1 MSAAAPGKPDPKKG
15 GFVITVDG
23 PSAAGKGTLARRL
36 AAHFGFDFLD
46 TGALYRGVGLSVLRQ
61 KLDPADEKAATS
73 AARALKPDILVDPAL
88 RAEATSS
95 AASKVAAIPSV
106 RAAILNWQ
114 RDFARDA
121 ARNSGGAVL
130 DGRDIGT
137 VVCPDADGKLFIT
150 ASLEARAERRV
161 KELQARG
168 ETAIYARVLQ
178 DMQERDARDQGRS
191 ISPTKPATDAL
202 IIDTSDLT
210 ADQVF
215 ERALAFIASK
225 MKA

>member
-1 MSAAAPGKPDPKKG
+1 MSAAKSTPGTKKR

-23 PSAAGKGTLARRL
+23 PSAAGKGTLARRM
-36 AAHFGFDFLD
+36 ASHFGFDFLD
-46 TGALYRGVGLSVLRQ
+46 TGSLYRGVGLAVLRQ
-61 KLDPADEKAATS
+61 GLDPADEKAAT
-73 AARALKPDILVDPAL
+73 AAAKALKPDLLGDPAI
-88 RAEATSS
+88 RSESTST

-114 RDFARDA
+114 RDFARKA
-121 ARNSGGAVL
+121 ARDSGGAVL

-137 VVCPDADGKLFIT
+137 VVCPDADAKLFIT
-150 ASLEARAERRV
+150 ASVQARADRRV

>member
-1 MSAAAPGKPDPKKG
+1 MSARPV
-15 GFVITVDG
+15 FIITVDG

-36 AAHFGFDFLD
+36 AGHFGFAFLD
-46 TGALYRGVGLSVLRQ
+46 TGALYRGVGLALLRQ
-61 KLDPADEKAATS
+61 GRDPADAAAAVA
-73 AARALKPDILVDPAL
+73 AARSLKPEMLADPEL
-88 RAEATSS
+88 RTEATSR
-95 AASKVAAIPSV
+95 AASIVAAIPGV

-114 RDFARDA
+114 RDFAHQPP
-121 ARNSGGAVL
+121 NGSGGSVL

-137 VVCPDADGKLFIT
+137 VVCPDAAAKLFIT
-150 ASLEARAERRV
+150 ASVEARARRRL
-161 KELQARG
+161 KELQARQLQQGG

-191 ISPTKPATDAL
+191 ISPTRPAADAL

-215 ERALAFIASK
+215 DQALAFVTSK

>member
-1 MSAAAPGKPDPKKG
+1 MTA
-15 GFVITVDG
+15 FVITVDG

-46 TGALYRGVGLSVLRQ
+46 TGGLYRGVGLAVLRQ
-61 KLDPADEKAATS
+61 GGDPADETAAI
-73 AARALKPDILVDPAL
+73 AAAAALRPEILSDPAL
-88 RAEATSS
+88 RDEATSK
-95 AASKVAAIPSV
+95 AASIVAAIPGV

-114 RDFARDA
+114 RDFA
-121 ARNSGGAVL
+121 ARPPSSGKGAVL

-137 VVCPDADGKLFIT
+137 VVCPDAPAKLFIT
-150 ASLEARAERRV
+150 ASIEARAQRRF
-161 KELQARG
+161 KELQARGLQQGG

-191 ISPTKPATDAL
+191 ISPTRPAADAK

-215 ERALAFIASK
+215 DQALVFVASK

>member
-1 MSAAAPGKPDPKKG
+1 MTERP

-36 AAHFGFDFLD
+36 AAHFGFEFLD

-61 KLDPADEKAATS
+61 NLDPADEKSATRAAK
-73 AARALKPDILVDPAL
+73 ALKPQILGDPAL
-88 RAEATSS
+88 RSEETSA

-137 VVCPDADGKLFIT
+137 VVCPDADAKLFIT
-150 ASLEARAERRV
+150 ASLEARAERRL

-215 ERALAFIASK
+215 DRALAFITSK

>member
-1 MSAAAPGKPDPKKG
+1 MTS
-15 GFVITVDG
+15 FVITVDG

-46 TGALYRGVGLSVLRQ
+46 TGGLYRGVGLMVLRAGR
-61 KLDPADEKAATS
+61 DPADAVAAI
-73 AARALKPDILVDPAL
+73 AAAEALKPDLLGDPAL
-88 RAEATSS
+88 REEATSR
-95 AASKVAAIPSV
+95 AASIVAAIPGV

-114 RDFARDA
+114 RDFAA
-121 ARNSGGAVL
+121 KPPKSGRGAVL

-137 VVCPDADGKLFIT
+137 VVCPGAPAKLFIT
-150 ASLEARAERRV
+150 ASVEARAQRRF
-161 KELQARG
+161 KELQERG
-168 ETAIYARVLQ
+168 EKAIYARVLQ

-191 ISPTKPATDAL
+191 ISPTKAAADAK

-215 ERALAFIASK
+215 DQALAFVASK

>member
-1 MSAAAPGKPDPKKG
+1 MTEKPA
-15 GFVITVDG
+15 FIITVDG

-36 AAHFGFDFLD
+36 ARHFGFAFLD
-46 TGALYRGVGLSVLRQ
+46 TGALYRGVGLTLLRQ
-61 KLDPADEKAATS
+61 GHEPANAEKAV
-73 AARALKPDILVDPAL
+73 AAAKALTPDILDAPEL
-88 RAEATSS
+88 RAEATSQ
-95 AASKVAAIPSV
+95 AASIVAAIPGV

-114 RDFARDA
+114 RDFAHRPP
-121 ARNSGGAVL
+121 NGGGGSVL

-137 VVCPDADGKLFIT
+137 VVCPEAPAKLFIT
-150 ASLEARAERRV
+150 ATVEARAQRRL
-161 KELQARG
+161 KELQARQLQQGG

-191 ISPTKPATDAL
+191 ISPTKAAADAK

-215 ERALAFIASK
+215 DQALAFVTSK
-225 MKA
+225 MTA

>member
-1 MSAAAPGKPDPKKG
+1 MTEKPA
-15 GFVITVDG
+15 FIITVDG
-23 PSAAGKGTLARRL
+23 PSAAGKGTLAKRL
-36 AAHFGFDFLD
+36 ARHFGFAFLD
-46 TGALYRGVGLSVLRQ
+46 TGALYRGVGLTLLRQ
-61 KLDPADEKAATS
+61 GHDPADPEKAVAAAT
-73 AARALKPDILVDPAL
+73 ALKPGILGDPEL
-88 RAEATSS
+88 RAEATSQ
-95 AASKVAAIPSV
+95 AASIVAAIPGV

-114 RDFARDA
+114 RDFAHRPP
-121 ARNSGGAVL
+121 NGSGGSVL

-137 VVCPDADGKLFIT
+137 VVCPDAPAKLFIT
-150 ASLEARAERRV
+150 ASLEARAQRRL
-161 KELQARG
+161 KELQGRQLQQGG

-191 ISPTKPATDAL
+191 ISPTKAAVDAK

-215 ERALAFIASK
+215 DQALAFVTSK

>member
-1 MSAAAPGKPDPKKG
+1 MSS
-15 GFVITVDG
+15 FVITVDG

-36 AAHFGFDFLD
+36 AAHFGFAFLD
-46 TGALYRGVGLSVLRQ
+46 TGALYRGVGLTVLRQ
-61 KLDPADEKAATS
+61 GLDPADES
-73 AARALKPDILVDPAL
+73 AAIAAAEGLRADILGDPAL
-88 RAEATSS
+88 RDEATSR
-95 AASKVAAIPSV
+95 AASVVAAIPGV

-114 RDFARDA
+114 RDFASRPPNA
-121 ARNSGGAVL
+121 CGGAVL

-137 VVCPDADGKLFIT
+137 VVCPGAQAKLFIT
-150 ASLEARAERRV
+150 ASLEARAQRRL
-161 KELQARG
+161 KELQARQLQQGG

-191 ISPTKPATDAL
+191 ISPTKAAADAQ

-215 ERALAFIASK
+215 DQALAFIARK

>member
-1 MSAAAPGKPDPKKG
+1 MSAAPKKPDHKKR

-61 KLDPADEKAATS
+61 GLDPADEKAATI
-73 AARALKPDILVDPAL
+73 AAKALKAEILADPAL
-88 RAEATSS
+88 RAEATST

-121 ARNSGGAVL
+121 ARSSGGAVL

-137 VVCPDADGKLFIT
+137 IVCPDADAKLFIT

-215 ERALAFIASK
+215 ERALAFIATK

>member
-1 MSAAAPGKPDPKKG
+1 MSAAAAKKR

-36 AAHFGFDFLD
+36 AAHFGFKFLD
-46 TGALYRGVGLSVLRQ
+46 TGTLYRGVGLTVLRQ
-61 KLDPADEKAATS
+61 GLDPADETAAT
-73 AARALKPDILVDPAL
+73 AAAKALKSDLLADPAI
-88 RAEATSS
+88 RAETTSS
-95 AASKVAAIPSV
+95 SASMVAAIPSV

-114 RDFARDA
+114 REFARDA
-121 ARNSGGAVL
+121 ARDSGGAVL

-137 VVCPDADGKLFIT
+137 VVCPDADAKLFIT
-150 ASLEARAERRV
+150 ASVQARADRRV

>member
-1 MSAAAPGKPDPKKG
+1 MTS
-15 GFVITVDG
+15 FVITVDG

-46 TGALYRGVGLSVLRQ
+46 TGGLYRGVGLMVLRAGR
-61 KLDPADEKAATS
+61 DPADAVAAI
-73 AARALKPDILVDPAL
+73 AAAEALKPDLLGDPAL
-88 RAEATSS
+88 REEATSR
-95 AASKVAAIPSV
+95 AASIVAAIPGV

-114 RDFARDA
+114 RDFAA
-121 ARNSGGAVL
+121 KPPKSGRGAVL

-137 VVCPDADGKLFIT
+137 VVCPGAPAKLFIT
-150 ASLEARAERRV
+150 ASVEARAQRRF
-161 KELQARG
+161 KELQERG
-168 ETAIYARVLQ
+168 EKAIYARVLQ

-191 ISPTKPATDAL
+191 ISPTKAAADAK

-215 ERALAFIASK
+215 DQALAFVLSK
-225 MKA
+225 MNG

>member
-1 MSAAAPGKPDPKKG
+1 MSAAKSIPGAKKR

-36 AAHFGFDFLD
+36 ASHFGFEFLD
-46 TGALYRGVGLSVLRQ
+46 TGSLYRGVGLSVLRQ
-61 KLDPADEKAATS
+61 GLDPADEKAAT
-73 AARALKPDILVDPAL
+73 AAAKALKPDLLGDPAI
-88 RAEATSS
+88 RSESTSA

-114 RDFARDA
+114 RDFARNA
-121 ARNSGGAVL
+121 ASSSGGAVL

-137 VVCPDADGKLFIT
+137 VVCPAADAKLFIT
-150 ASLEARAERRV
+150 ASVQARADRRV

>member
-1 MSAAAPGKPDPKKG
+1 MSAGKSIPGAKKR

-36 AAHFGFDFLD
+36 ASHFGFEFLD
-46 TGALYRGVGLSVLRQ
+46 TGSLYRGVGLSVLRQ
-61 KLDPADEKAATS
+61 GLDPADEKAAT
-73 AARALKPDILVDPAL
+73 AAAKALKPDLLGDPAI
-88 RAEATSS
+88 RSESTSA

-114 RDFARDA
+114 RDFARNA
-121 ARNSGGAVL
+121 ASSSGGAVL

-137 VVCPDADGKLFIT
+137 VVCPAADAKLFIT
-150 ASLEARAERRV
+150 ASVQARADRRV

>member
-1 MSAAAPGKPDPKKG
+1 MTQKR

-46 TGALYRGVGLSVLRQ
+46 TGSLYRGVGLAVLRQ
-61 KLDPADEKAATS
+61 RLDPADEKAAT
-73 AARALKPDILVDPAL
+73 AAAKALKPEILAAPAI
-88 RAEATSS
+88 RAENTSA

-121 ARNSGGAVL
+121 ASNSGGAVL

-137 VVCPDADGKLFIT
+137 VVCPDADAKLFIT
-150 ASLEARAERRV
+150 ASVQARADRRV

>member
-1 MSAAAPGKPDPKKG
+1 MTGKR

-36 AAHFGFDFLD
+36 ASHFGFEFLD

-61 KLDPADEKAATS
+61 GLDPGDEKAATA
-73 AARALKPDILVDPAL
+73 AARALTPEILGDPAI
-88 RAEATSS
+88 RAEATSA
-95 AASKVAAIPSV
+95 AASQVAAIPSV

-137 VVCPDADGKLFIT
+137 VVCPDADAKLFIT
-150 ASLEARAERRV
+150 ASQEARAERRV

-202 IIDTSDLT
+202 IIDTSALT

>member
-1 MSAAAPGKPDPKKG
+1 MSS
-15 GFVITVDG
+15 FVITVDG

-46 TGALYRGVGLSVLRQ
+46 TGGLYRGVGLAVLRQ
-61 KLDPADEKAATS
+61 AKDPADETAAI
-73 AARALKPDILVDPAL
+73 AAAEALRPDLLGDPAL
-88 RAEATSS
+88 REEATSR
-95 AASKVAAIPSV
+95 AASIVAAIPGV

-114 RDFARDA
+114 RDFAA
-121 ARNSGGAVL
+121 NPPKSGRGAVL

-137 VVCPDADGKLFIT
+137 VVCPAAQAKLFIT
-150 ASLEARAERRV
+150 ASVEARARRRF
-161 KELQARG
+161 KELQARLQEGG
-168 ETAIYARVLQ
+168 EKAIYARVLQ

-191 ISPTKPATDAL
+191 ISPTKAAADAQ

-215 ERALAFIASK
+215 DQALAFVMSK
-225 MKA
+225 MNA

>member
-1 MSAAAPGKPDPKKG
+1 MTS
-15 GFVITVDG
+15 FVITVDG

-46 TGALYRGVGLSVLRQ
+46 TGGLYRGVGLMVLRAGR
-61 KLDPADEKAATS
+61 DPADAVAAI
-73 AARALKPDILVDPAL
+73 AAAEALKPDLLGDPAL
-88 RAEATSS
+88 REEATSR
-95 AASKVAAIPSV
+95 AASIVAAIPGV

-114 RDFARDA
+114 RDFAA
-121 ARNSGGAVL
+121 KPPKSGRGAVL

-137 VVCPDADGKLFIT
+137 VVCPGAPAKLFIT
-150 ASLEARAERRV
+150 ASVEARAQRRF
-161 KELQARG
+161 KELQARLQEGG
-168 ETAIYARVLQ
+168 EKAIYARVLQ

-191 ISPTKPATDAL
+191 ISPTKAAADAK

-215 ERALAFIASK
+215 DQALAFVASK

>member
-1 MSAAAPGKPDPKKG
+1 MTS
-15 GFVITVDG
+15 FVITVDG

-46 TGALYRGVGLSVLRQ
+46 TGGLYRGVGLMVLRAGR
-61 KLDPADEKAATS
+61 DPADAVAAM
-73 AARALKPDILVDPAL
+73 AAAEALKPDLLGDPAL
-88 RAEATSS
+88 REEATSR
-95 AASKVAAIPSV
+95 AASIVAAIPGV

-114 RDFARDA
+114 RDFAA
-121 ARNSGGAVL
+121 KPPKSGRGAVL

-137 VVCPDADGKLFIT
+137 VVCPGAPAKLFIT
-150 ASLEARAERRV
+150 ASVEARAQRRF
-161 KELQARG
+161 KELQERG
-168 ETAIYARVLQ
+168 EKAIYARVLQ

-191 ISPTKPATDAL
+191 ISPTKAAADAK

-215 ERALAFIASK
+215 DQALAFVASK

>member
-1 MSAAAPGKPDPKKG
+1 MTS
-15 GFVITVDG
+15 FVITVDG

-46 TGALYRGVGLSVLRQ
+46 TGGLYRGVGLAVLRAG
-61 KLDPADEKAATS
+61 KDPADEKAAV
-73 AARALKPDILVDPAL
+73 AAAEALRPGILSDPAL
-88 RAEATSS
+88 REEATSR
-95 AASKVAAIPSV
+95 AASIVAAIPGV

-114 RDFARDA
+114 RDFAA
-121 ARNSGGAVL
+121 KPPKSGRGAVL

-137 VVCPDADGKLFIT
+137 VVCPEAPAKLFIT
-150 ASLEARAERRV
+150 ASVEARAQRRF
-161 KELQARG
+161 KELQGRG
-168 ETAIYARVLQ
+168 EKAIYARVLQ

-191 ISPTKPATDAL
+191 ISPTKAAADAK

-215 ERALAFIASK
+215 DQALAFVASK

>member
-1 MSAAAPGKPDPKKG
+1 MSS
-15 GFVITVDG
+15 FVITVDG

-46 TGALYRGVGLSVLRQ
+46 TGGLYRGVGLAVLRAG
-61 KLDPADEKAATS
+61 KDPADETAAI
-73 AARALKPDILVDPAL
+73 AAAAALRPDLLGDPAL
-88 RAEATSS
+88 REEATSR
-95 AASKVAAIPSV
+95 AASIVAAIPGV

-114 RDFARDA
+114 RDFAA
-121 ARNSGGAVL
+121 SPPKSGRGAVL

-137 VVCPDADGKLFIT
+137 VVCPAAQAKLFIT
-150 ASLEARAERRV
+150 ASVEARARRRF
-161 KELQARG
+161 KELQARLQEGG
-168 ETAIYARVLQ
+168 EKAIYARVLQ

-191 ISPTKPATDAL
+191 ISPTKAAADAQ

-215 ERALAFIASK
+215 DQALAFVMSK
-225 MKA
+225 MNA

>member
-1 MSAAAPGKPDPKKG
+1 MTS
-15 GFVITVDG
+15 FVITVDG

-46 TGALYRGVGLSVLRQ
+46 TGGLYRGVGLMVLRAD
-61 KLDPADEKAATS
+61 KDPADATAAV
-73 AARALKPDILVDPAL
+73 AAAEALKPDLLGDPAL
-88 RAEATSS
+88 REEATSR
-95 AASKVAAIPSV
+95 AASIVAAIPGV

-114 RDFARDA
+114 RDFAA
-121 ARNSGGAVL
+121 KPPKSGRGAVL

-137 VVCPDADGKLFIT
+137 VVCPGAPAKLFIT
-150 ASLEARAERRV
+150 ASVEARAQRRF
-161 KELQARG
+161 KELQERG
-168 ETAIYARVLQ
+168 EKAIYARVLQ

-191 ISPTKPATDAL
+191 ISPTKAAADAK

-215 ERALAFIASK
+215 DQALAFVASK

>member
-1 MSAAAPGKPDPKKG
+1 MSGKR

-36 AAHFGFDFLD
+36 AAHFRFEFLD

-61 KLDPADEKAATS
+61 GLDPSNETAAAA
-73 AARALKPDILVDPAL
+73 AARALAPEILGDPAI
-88 RAEATSS
+88 RAENTSG

-114 RDFARDA
+114 RDFARNA

-137 VVCPDADGKLFIT
+137 VVCPDADAKLFIT
-150 ASLEARAERRV
+150 ASQEARAERRV
-161 KELQARG
+161 KELQGRG